1 MQPPQRNLII
11 CNEAVPNPVIG
22 ELEKLGFEIARDVW
36 QPSEAQLQRLL
47 LAWVYF
53 YDCIKRPAK
62 VRRLRRDLGGRAPLV
77 AWNRDAPSYKGRSGW
92 RVRLAA
98 WRRPLDI
105 YMSHSL
111 ADGLKF
117 GQQQLYL
124 PNAVD
129 PQVYNLNGVT
139 LAQLRQP
146 ERYQVDVSF
155 FGGLDGENHA
165 GQARRK
171 QFLDALAQRLDRAG
185 ISHRF
190 FDGKGM
196 SVAEQID
203 LIQRSR
209 INLQYGA
216 TCEYP
221 GHLAG
226 GLPERCFGVAACG
239 GFLLADQRFH
249 AADDFSLGENYLEF
263 ASLDDCERQIR
274 HYLADFAANRAL
286 AEAAHRHVVDRHS
299 YAQRAAR
306 VVEAARQ
313 WQQYAKGRRQ

>member
-1 MQPPQRNLII
+1 MQRDLII
-11 CNEAVPNPVIG
+11 CNEAAPNPVIAA
-22 ELEKLGFEIARDVW
+22 LEQQGFEIQRDVW
-36 QPSEAQLQRLL
+36 QPSQAQLQRLL

-53 YDCIKRPAK
+53 YDCIKRPAL
-62 VRRLRRDLGGRAPLV
+62 VRELRQRLSGSAPLV
-77 AWNRDAPSYKGRSGW
+77 AWNRDAPSYKGRSRW

-98 WRRPLDI
+98 WRQPLDI

-111 ADGLKF
+111 ADGLNF
-117 GQQQLYL
+117 GRQPLYL
-124 PNAVD
+124 PNAFD
-129 PQVYNLNGVT
+129 PQTYNLNGAT
-139 LAQLRQP
+139 LEQLRQP